1 MYSYHSTFFTVS
13 QAPSPCFL
21 PNVFGMA
28 CRSFLFFSLP
38 HNGKSTFLC
47 CGGGSKPPPYGQ
59 SIVGDNISPFSGI
72 HMGMEILFTLLL
84 LVGIVFS
91 LVRQGGEATMA
102 SLLSGG
108 TEALELCMKM
118 WGGYM
123 FWMGILEVVRR
134 CGLMDT
140 LSRLLRPLLRPLF
153 PHAGEAL
160 PAITMNLSANLLGM
174 GSAATPFGLE
184 AMASMEKH
192 NPRPGHAT
200 HEMCALLILNAG
212 CLELLPTGQ
221 MTLRQAC
228 SSVHP
233 GSIWIPTLLSSA
245 CAMAVGIFLC
255 LLLGR
260 REEP

>member
-1 MYSYHSTFFTVS
+1 
-13 QAPSPCFL
+13 
-21 PNVFGMA
+21 
-28 CRSFLFFSLP
+28 
-38 HNGKSTFLC
+38 
-47 CGGGSKPPPYGQ
+47 
-59 SIVGDNISPFSGI
+59 
-72 HMGMEILFTLLL
+72 MGMEILFTLLL

-91 LVRQGGEATMA
+91 LFHQGGEATMT

-108 TEALELCMKM
+108 TEALELCIKM

-134 CGLMDT
+134 CGLMEG

-160 PAITMNLSANLLGM
+160 PAITMNLTANILGM

-184 AMASMEKH
+184 AMAILDRH
-192 NPRPGHAT
+192 NPHPGRAT
-200 HEMCALLILNAG
+200 HGMCALLILNAG

-228 SSVHP
+228 GSAHP
-233 GSIWIPTLLSSA
+233 GSIWLPTLLSSA
-245 CAMAVGIFLC
+245 CTMGMGILLC
-255 LLLGR
+255 RALNRGR
-260 REEP
+260 EV